1 MTPPTWQIPL
11 DQPPRVVSMAR
22 HAHGFVPSDR
32 YRLPDLWSLHLYSY
46 NATLRLDGRE
56 VAIRPGMLGVT
67 PPGTLMETRYY
78 GLSVHLFAHFQ
89 LPAGPTRPISALVDT
104 GEGYDSLYD
113 DLFEA
118 IGQFSQEPSLAS
130 VRVWHALWKAVTLSD
145 GYEGGQR
152 ASHRAV
158 RLASEAIEQRLAG
171 KIAVADLAHLANVT
185 PSYLTRLFQE
195 AYGESIVGHVRRRR
209 MERASE
215 LLQRSNLPIKMVA
228 ATVGFSDLQQFN
240 KAVRTHFGVSPREWR
255 SHGKL

>member
-11 DQPPRVVSMAR
+11 ERPPRVVAMAR

-46 NATLRLDGRE
+46 HANLKLDGRE
-56 VAIRPGMLGVT
+56 VEIRPGMLGIT

-78 GLSVHLFAHFQ
+78 GLSVHIFAHFE
-89 LPAGPTRPISALVDT
+89 LPPGPTHRVSALVDT
-104 GEGYDSLYD
+104 AGGHDQIYA

-118 IGQFSQEPSLAS
+118 VGQFSREPSLAS
-130 VRVWHALWKAVTLSD
+130 ARVWHALWKAVTLSE
-145 GYEGGQR
+145 GYESGQP
-152 ASHRAV
+152 AAHRAV
-158 RLASEAIEQRLAG
+158 RLASEAIEQRLG
-171 KIAVADLAHLANVT
+171 SRIAVAELADLANVT

-228 ATVGFSDLQQFN
+228 STVGFSDLQQFN
-240 KAVRTHFGVSPREWR
+240 KAVRSHYGMSPREWR
-255 SHGKL
+255 ARGG